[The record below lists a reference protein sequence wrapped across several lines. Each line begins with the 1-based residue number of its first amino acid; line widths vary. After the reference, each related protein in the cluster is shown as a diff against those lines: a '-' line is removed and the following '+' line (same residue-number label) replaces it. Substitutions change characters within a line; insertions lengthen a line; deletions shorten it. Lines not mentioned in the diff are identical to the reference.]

1 MKTVG
6 PVREVSLIY
15 NSAGKSKGMAI
26 VEFQRLGDA
35 RIARQKYNKK
45 IIDGSKYPSICG
57 CHD

>member
-1 MKTVG
+1 
-6 PVREVSLIY
+6 
-15 NSAGKSKGMAI
+15 MAI